1 LPLQAC
7 KSGVAR
13 KKLKYSRYYNGL
25 KGFVGMKRIL
35 STNSGPRRVAA
46 FFSLVLLFAAGV
58 SSAALAAA
66 GGVDA
71 VLLMDSSGSMAKNDP
86 KKLRV
91 PAARIFMSLLGG
103 EDRIGLI
110 SFSDNGYPVLH
121 LTTPAA
127 DANARILAS
136 ADRISSK
143 GVYTNLYAAL
153 SKGIEMLGKEGKEGQ
168 EKMLV
173 LMSDGKMDVGNS
185 DEDWTLTQKL
195 QGELLQAA
203 RDKGI
208 KVYTI
213 AFTEASD
220 IELLKQVAKETD
232 ALFKLAHSDQD
243 LHDVFSAIFESAKEP
258 DMLPIEG
265 DEFMV
270 DGSIEEVTI
279 VASKEREDVRIYLQ
293 SPDGSRLGSENADD
307 KLKWFMSHHFD
318 MITLSKPDPGAWKLL
333 FSGGRNRAYIVT
345 HMALNHTPQR
355 PSLMAGEDMVLESWL
370 EQDGKLLDKEA
381 VLTNTRFLMEIEDP
395 NGATARFDL
404 FDRGE
409 DGDKKPVD
417 GVYSNTLSYEN
428 AGSYQI
434 RIIAESET
442 FQRQKTVHFEVEPL
456 PAALAKPEGEE
467 PVQTEPQPE
476 PDQNA
481 KPETEPD
488 VAAEPEPEPEP
499 ENAEAEQEV
508 AAEEAA
514 EEGSEQQPP
523 LEKKKDVSLVLVVG
537 VFMGINLLLGAIGF
551 AVWWFL
557 KKRKKADSADADEEE
572 GKEA

>member
-1 LPLQAC
+1 M
-7 KSGVAR
+7 R
-13 KKLKYSRYYNGL
+13 
-25 KGFVGMKRIL
+25 RIL
-35 STNSGPRRVAA
+35 SADSSRRRVSA

-58 SSAALAAA
+58 PSAALAAA

-71 VLLMDSSGSMAKNDP
+71 VLVMDSSGSMAKNDP

-91 PAARIFMSLLGG
+91 PAARMFMSLLGG

-121 LTTPAA
+121 LTTPTT
-127 DANARILAS
+127 DSKARILAS
-136 ADRISSK
+136 ADKVSSK
-143 GVYTNLYAAL
+143 GVYTNLNAAL
-153 SKGIEMLGKEGKEGQ
+153 SKGIEMLVKEGKQGQ

-232 ALFKLAHSDQD
+232 ALFKLARSDQD
-243 LHDVFSAIFESAKEP
+243 LHDVFSVIFESAKDP

-265 DEFMV
+265 REFMV

-293 SPDGSRLGSENADD
+293 SPDGRKLGAENADD
-307 KLKWFMSHHFD
+307 KLKWFLSHHFD
-318 MITLSKPDPGAWKLL
+318 MITLSNPEPGAWKLL
-333 FSGGRNRAYIVT
+333 FTGGSNRAYIVT
-345 HMALNHTPQR
+345 NMALNHNPQQ
-355 PSLMAGEDMVLESWL
+355 PSLMVGEDMVLESWL

-381 VLTNTRFLMEIEDP
+381 VLTNTRFLMEIQDP

-404 FDRGE
+404 FDKGE
-409 DGDKKPVD
+409 YGDKKPAD

-428 AGSYQI
+428 AGTYQI
-434 RIIAESET
+434 RIIVEGET
-442 FQRQKTVHFEVEPL
+442 FQRQKTVHFDIAPI
-456 PAALAKPEGEE
+456 PTGLAKPEREE
-467 PVQTEPQPE
+467 QAQAEPQSEADPE
-476 PDQNA
+476 QKA
-481 KPETEPD
+481 K
-488 VAAEPEPEPEP
+488 PEPEPETD
-499 ENAEAEQEV
+499 NTAAEQAAGPEV
-508 AAEEAA
+508 SPEEAPQP
-514 EEGSEQQPP
+514 EEDPEQQPP
-523 LEKKKDVSLVLVVG
+523 PEKKKNVHLGLVAG
-537 VFMGINLLLGAIGF
+537 VFMGINLLLGAIVF

-557 KKRKKADSADADEEE
+557 KKRNKTDSAEADD
-572 GKEA
+572 EAS

>member
-1 LPLQAC
+1 
-7 KSGVAR
+7 
-13 KKLKYSRYYNGL
+13 
-25 KGFVGMKRIL
+25 MKRIL
-35 STNSGPRRVAA
+35 SASSGPRGLSA
-46 FFSLVLLFAAGV
+46 FFSLILLFAAGV
-58 SSAALAAA
+58 SSAVPAAAA

-71 VLLMDSSGSMAKNDP
+71 VLVMDSSGSMAKNDP

-91 PAARIFMSLLGG
+91 PAAKLFISLLDS

-121 LTTPAA
+121 LTTPIG
-127 DANARILAS
+127 DSNARILAS
-136 ADRISSK
+136 ADKVSSK

-173 LMSDGKMDVGNS
+173 LMSDGKMDVGDS
-185 DEDWTLTQKL
+185 DEDWALTQKL
-195 QGELLQAA
+195 QDELLQVA

-220 IELLKQVAKETD
+220 VELLKQVAKETG
-232 ALFKLAHSDQD
+232 ALFKLARSDQD
-243 LHDVFSAIFESAKEP
+243 LHEVFSAIFESAKDP

-265 DEFMV
+265 GEFMV

-293 SPDGSRLGSENADD
+293 SPDGSKLGAENAGDE
-307 KLKWFMSHHFD
+307 LKWFLSQHFD
-318 MITLSKPDPGAWKLL
+318 MITLRKPEPGAWKLL
-333 FSGGRNRAYIVT
+333 FTGGRNRAYIVT
-345 HMALNHTPQR
+345 NMALNHNPQR
-355 PSLMAGEDMVLESWL
+355 PGLTAGQDMVLESWL

-381 VLTNTRFLMEIEDP
+381 LLTNTRFLMEIQDP

-409 DGDKKPVD
+409 YGDRKPAD

-434 RIIAESET
+434 RFIAESET
-442 FQRQKTVHFEVEPL
+442 FQRQKTVHFEVA
-456 PAALAKPEGEE
+456 PAPAGLAKPEPE
-467 PVQTEPQPE
+467 QAALAEPQSE
-476 PDQNA
+476 ADQ
-481 KPETEPD
+481 KVEPETEPD
-488 VAAEPEPEPEP
+488 VTPQPAPEPAD
-499 ENAEAEQEV
+499 AEAGQ
-508 AAEEAA
+508 AADPAASLEEDT
-514 EEGSEQQPP
+514 EQQPLP
-523 LEKKKDVSLVLVVG
+523 GKKKDVSLVLVAG
-537 VFMGINLLLGAIGF
+537 VFIGVNLLLGAIGF
-551 AVWWFL
+551 GVWWIL
-557 KKRKKADSADADEEE
+557 KRRNKTGSAEAEDEEAEE
-572 GKEA
+572 G